1 MLGLFE
7 LKKHINNQLNIHID
21 TSTQIYTAAKDMS
34 FADERAI
41 ADSKAVA
48 TKADVGYVVMM
59 LSKKDKEAIKN
70 IIQKKFTRVPNICAH
85 IYKVREGK
93 YTMIRL
99 FSYFDHAT
107 CRQYDLFVTDIDY
120 NLIDVEN
127 TAIEHIIEQTTVEEL
142 PDPDSHKQD
151 TKQGNK
157 QDKKKEGEFIW

>member
-1 MLGLFE
+1 
-7 LKKHINNQLNIHID
+7 
-21 TSTQIYTAAKDMS
+21 
-34 FADERAI
+34 
-41 ADSKAVA
+41 
-48 TKADVGYVVMM
+48 
-59 LSKKDKEAIKN
+59 
-70 IIQKKFTRVPNICAH
+70 
-85 IYKVREGK
+85 
-93 YTMIRL
+93 MIRL